1 MKTHLGLFVFLLC
14 STTAQADLY
23 KWVDE
28 QGKIHYSDQPASGKT
43 KSETKLEIPNQP
55 SNGATPDSSKSWQ
68 EKDLD
73 YKKRQ
78 ASAAESA
85 AKKQKEAQ
93 ETKTAQEN
101 CAKSKNNLS
110 QLESIVPVYTY
121 DEKTG
126 RSYLNEGQRTEAIEK
141 ARKSVAEWC
150 K

>member
-43 KSETKLEIPNQP
+43 KSETKLEISNP
-55 SNGATPDSSKSWQ
+55 SSGTATPDKSKSWQ

-78 ASAAESA
+78 ASAAENE

-93 ETKTAQEN
+93 ETKIAQEN
-101 CAKSKNNLS
+101 CTKAKNSLS
-110 QLESIVPVYTY
+110 QLESIAPVYSYNET
-121 DEKTG
+121 TG
-126 RSYLNEGQRTEAIEK
+126 RSYLNEAQRTEAIEK
-141 ARKSVAEWC
+141 ARKSVVEWC